1 MNIRKK
7 VKHANASSFLKK
19 SIFLMMLL
27 IVAFIFFF
35 EVGIVKWL
43 ILSHQETGEIYLKTR
58 VETNDTLQYYWIHS
72 FEHIPWTEDFEVL
85 DSNGFKL
92 REIAVAGFGAGIPEN
107 KGIVSVEDGMVVM
120 REINE
125 YFEDINWINSHTAL
139 KYIGLNHQE
148 IIRGSDLPHHEPLKL
163 MIEERFSIWIRFQ

>member
-43 ILSHQETGEIYLKTR
+43 ILS
-58 VETNDTLQYYWIHS
+58 TLQYYWIHS

-148 IIRGSDLPHHEPLKL
+148 IIRGRDLPHHEPLKL